1 MLFRSRYRVNSID
14 TVRLIAVGLFFIG
27 GIGWGAIS
35 AQQTLLRQL
44 PDSYDKQRFLVTGS
58 VVGLVNS
65 DERRTGFELA
75 VESVKILDAESTDN
89 ANLQFSLS
97 RLLLKRY
104 FKPSDQPLV
113 DQVQIASG
121 DHWQLVVQ
129 LRKPRGMLNQGGFDY
144 QAWLVQR
151 GISATGYLVDSNL
164 NQRLDAEIGRAH
176 V

>member
-1 MLFRSRYRVNSID
+1 MLFRS
-14 TVRLIAVGLFFIG
+14 
-27 GIGWGAIS
+27 
-35 AQQTLLRQL
+35 LRQL

-97 RLLLKRY
+97 RLLKRY
-104 FKPSDQPLV
+104 FKPSDQPLSE
-113 DQVQIASG
+113 QVQITSG

-151 GISATGYLVDSNL
+151 GISATGYLVDSDL
-164 NQRLDAEIGRAH
+164 NQRLDAVNHSFWCAARDEIGRAH